1 MKLNAAIVTALNDP
15 EVARRIRTVGM
26 EPAPMTPEQF
36 TAYIEREIA
45 KAERLQVIGGDK
57 PN

>member
-1 MKLNAAIVTALNDP
+1 
-15 EVARRIRTVGM
+15 VARRIRTVGM

-36 TAYIEREIA
+36 SAFVDGEIA
-45 KAERLQVIGGDK
+45 KAEKLQATGDDK